1 MQESEDRTCSLRG
14 QGRQR
19 REEGGQS
26 EKSEAAGLHCTQG
39 VFQISPQEN
48 RTGEDLGPA
57 RVALQ
62 VNADSKRTH
71 SLTGNCHSEA
81 GPHNQRPPRSMK
93 EFQVRISSFR
103 RMPLTESKVCKRRR
117 TQVLLA
123 GDASEKFVPRGFQG
137 SREFAKCAGSR
148 VTHAPKERV
157 GAGVFAKHLLDDFVR
172 VTQTDNLARATRLV
186 HSSMPEVSTEIEV
199 SKKGRLNQGVGI
211 IALTVQEESW
221 RLQERSLVR
230 RVTST

>member
-62 VNADSKRTH
+62 VNADSKRTQMI
-71 SLTGNCHSEA
+71 TGNCLNEA
-81 GPHNQRPPRSMK
+81 GPHNQRPPRSMR

-103 RMPLTESKVCKRRR
+103 SMPLTEVCKRRR

-137 SREFAKCAGSR
+137 SREFAKSAGSR

-157 GAGVFAKHLLDDFVR
+157 GAGVVAKHLLDDIVG

-186 HSSMPEVSTEIEV
+186 HSSMPEVPTEIEV
-199 SKKGRLNQGVGI
+199 SKEGRLNQGVGI
-211 IALTVQEESW
+211 IALTVQE
-221 RLQERSLVR
+221 
-230 RVTST
+230 